1 MGAFRGLRWAIFN
14 KIEMSDWTGEYFERG
29 YAQRWGLLPPSDH
42 VRQEAGSLWSLLRL
56 ASTARV
62 ADIGC
67 GHGRHALV
75 LAELGAEVIGIDFA
89 AALLNRAS
97 GLAADLGVHPLWI
110 RGDMRRL
117 PLRGTCVDAA
127 LLLDAFGFF
136 DTEEENEAV
145 LHEAARV
152 LMPGGRLGLKIVN
165 GGHVLETFRESD
177 REEREGTVVT
187 VSRTLTFGPPR
198 LTERLSV
205 RGSRG
210 DGGYERRQRLY
221 GAEELRALLERVGFS
236 DVRVFASPDCAPLE
250 STASPTIWI
259 VGQQGDGVG
268 LHRGGE
274 LGGLRNSVDSEAALT
289 TWHPKG
295 VRDRRAPIPPAQ
307 ETSRRMSEGHT
318 ERRKPGCDPAN
329 ETQRNANGRDDSS
342 APRVAPVVLTTR
354 P

>member
-1 MGAFRGLRWAIFN
+1 M
-14 KIEMSDWTGEYFERG
+14 DWTVEYFERG
-29 YAQRWGLLPPSDH
+29 YAQRWGLLPPSDRI
-42 VRQEAGSLWSLLRL
+42 RQEVRSVWSLLRL
-56 ASTARV
+56 ASTSRV

-89 AALLNRAS
+89 ATLLNRAR
-97 GLAADLGVHPLWI
+97 GLAADAGAHPLWI

-117 PLRGTCVDAA
+117 PLRGECVDAA
-127 LLLDAFGFF
+127 VLLDAFGFF
-136 DTEEENEAV
+136 DTEEEDEAV

-165 GGHVLETFRESD
+165 GSHVLETFRESD
-177 REEREGTVVT
+177 REEREGAVVT

-221 GAEELRALLERVGFS
+221 GAEELRVLFERVGFS
-236 DVRVFASPDCAPLE
+236 NVAVFASPDCAPLQ
-250 STASPTIWI
+250 STASPAIWI

-268 LHRGGE
+268 LQRGE
-274 LGGLRNSVDSEAALT
+274 QLGGLRDSRASEA
-289 TWHPKG
+289 
-295 VRDRRAPIPPAQ
+295 
-307 ETSRRMSEGHT
+307 E
-318 ERRKPGCDPAN
+318 
-329 ETQRNANGRDDSS
+329 
-342 APRVAPVVLTTR
+342 
-354 P
+354 